1 MFQFFI
7 QYLKNPRSIGAVAPS
22 GRFLAQKMMEPIEFS
37 RAKCIVEYG
46 PGTGVFTRELIK
58 RKKRETILILIEYN
72 LTFYQKL
79 KTEFGGREDVH
90 IINGSAENVREYIG
104 QHGILTA
111 DYIVSGLPFA
121 SLPTKMSEKIL
132 KETQNAIGERGRFL
146 TFQYTMLKRKF
157 FEQYFHMAD
166 CLLEFWNLPPA
177 YVMVMTSKKRM

>member
-1 MFQFFI
+1 MLKFFI
-7 QYLKNPRSIGAVAPS
+7 QFLKNPRSIGAVAPS

-58 RKKRETILILIEYN
+58 RKRRETILILIESN
-72 LTFYQKL
+72 PTFYQKL
-79 KTEFGGREDVH
+79 KEEFIGRKDVH
-90 IINGSAENVREYIG
+90 IINGSAEHVQEYIA
-104 QHGILTA
+104 QQGIFAA

-132 KETQNAIGERGRFL
+132 KETQKAIGEHGCFL

-157 FEQYFHMAD
+157 FEQYFHLAGY
-166 CLLEFWNLPPA
+166 LLEFWNLPPA
-177 YVMVMTSKKRM
+177 YVMVMKPKKKM